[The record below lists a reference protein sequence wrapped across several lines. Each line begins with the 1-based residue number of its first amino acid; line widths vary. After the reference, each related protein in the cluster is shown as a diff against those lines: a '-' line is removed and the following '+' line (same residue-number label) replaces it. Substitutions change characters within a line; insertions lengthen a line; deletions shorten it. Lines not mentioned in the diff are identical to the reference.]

1 MVTFIVKASKIEKR
15 LQQLRNLIGT
25 GTARIDKVVMRQ
37 ATYDAM
43 FGQPRLAPGPDG
55 KDVEVK
61 TVGGLETILEDGPPT
76 SWATIVVSSVMEK
89 SAKKS
94 AKKPAKKSKK

>member
-25 GTARIDKVVMRQ
+25 GTAHIDRVVMRQ

-43 FGQPRLAPGPDG
+43 FGQPRLAPGPSG

-61 TVGGLETILEDGPPT
+61 TVGGLKTVLEDGPAT
-76 SWATIVVSSVMEK
+76 SWATIVVSSVMDEP
-89 SAKKS
+89 
-94 AKKPAKKSKK
+94 AKKPTKKSKK

>member
-37 ATYDAM
+37 ATYDSM
-43 FGQPRLAPGPDG
+43 FCQPRLEPGPDG
-55 KDVEVK
+55 TDIEVK
-61 TVGGLETILEDGPPT
+61 TVGGLETVLEDGPPI
-76 SWATIVVSSVMEK
+76 SWATIVVSSVMDEP
-89 SAKKS
+89 